1 MKSSL
6 RYLVLP
12 VAASFFLATGCA
24 STQGPMK
31 TYEGPVRAPAEV
43 AVVDVPEEVQVMAI
57 DGREPP
63 SSLLTSQVQ
72 LALLPGDHVFSLR
85 YVQLFQLGAGEH
97 DVVRSGQAALR
108 FTAAP
113 GAHYR
118 LDVPPQKNPDVARQ
132 FARSPLFTLV
142 NLSGGASVE
151 STAIKSYA
159 EASLIDTISKAFE
172 SQQTGVAHV
181 VTNTDLLKD
190 VWGRSSPEER
200 EAFRAWINQQ
210 AK

>member
-1 MKSSL
+1 MKPSL
-6 RYLVLP
+6 RNLVLP
-12 VAASFFLATGCA
+12 VAASLFLMAGCA
-24 STQGPMK
+24 STQGPLK
-31 TYEGPVRAPAEV
+31 TYEGPTRAAAEV
-43 AVVDVPEEVQVMAI
+43 VVVDVPEEVQVMAI

-85 YVQLFQLGAGEH
+85 YVQLFQLSAEEH
-97 DVVRSGQAALR
+97 DVVRSRQAALR
-108 FTAAP
+108 FTAVP

-118 LDVPPQKNPDVARQ
+118 LQVPPQKNHDAARQ
-132 FARSPLFTLV
+132 FAKDPRFTLV
-142 NLSGGASVE
+142 DLAGGAPVE

-172 SQQTGVAHV
+172 SQQEGARP

-190 VWGRSSPEER
+190 IWGRSTPEER
-200 EAFRAWINQQ
+200 DAFRNWINQQ